1 MSTTTGSLSPLIG
14 RQEHLFPRLKEPQL
28 ARVAAHGRR
37 RTVRAAEV
45 LVEQGDQ
52 GVPFFVIVT
61 GEVEILQ
68 PSGAKETLITTH
80 GAGEFTGEVNM
91 ISGRRSLVRIR
102 ATKPGEVIELTR
114 EQMLALVQG
123 DSELS
128 ELLMRAFILRRVEL
142 IAHGVGDVALIGSAH
157 NAGTLRIKEFLM
169 RNGHP
174 YKYLDLDRDTGV
186 QSLLDHFQVTGEDVP
201 VVICQ
206 GTRVLLNPSN
216 QEIADCLGF
225 NVAIDETH
233 VRDLVIVGAGPSG
246 LAAAVYGASE
256 GLDVLVLETN
266 APGGQAG
273 SSSRIENYL
282 GFPTGISGQDLAGRA
297 YNQAQKFGAQMMIAK
312 SAIGLRCDL
321 KPYAISTGNG
331 AKIQARAIIIATGAE
346 YRRLTLENLSRYE
359 GSGVYYAATFVES
372 QLCDGEEVIVV
383 GGGNSAGQATVFLA
397 QTAKHVHLLV
407 RAEGLADT
415 MSRYLIRRIEETPN
429 ITLHPLT
436 EIIALEGKDR
446 VESVRWRNNQ
456 NGAVERHHIGHIF
469 VMAGAIPNTHW
480 LNGCLSLDAKGF
492 IKTGP
497 ELTPEDLTAARWPLT
512 RPPHLL
518 ETSRPNV
525 FAVGDVRGGSVK
537 RVASAVGEGS
547 IAISFVHQVLAH
559 E

>member
-1 MSTTTGSLSPLIG
+1 MGASTHNLSPLVA
-14 RQEHLFPRLKEPQL
+14 REEQLFPKLTDAQI
-28 ARVAAHGRR
+28 ARIAVHGRR
-37 RTVRAAEV
+37 RSIRAGEV

-52 GVPFFVIVT
+52 GVGFFVVTAGELEIV
-61 GEVEILQ
+61 E
-68 PSGAKETLITTH
+68 PSGATETRITTH
-80 GAGEFTGEVNM
+80 SPGHFSGEVNM

-102 ATKPGEVIELTR
+102 ATQAGEVIELTR
-114 EQMLALVQG
+114 EKMLALVQG

-128 ELLMRAFILRRVEL
+128 ELMMRAFILRRVEL
-142 IAHGVGDVALIGSAH
+142 IAHGAGDVVLIGSGH

-186 QSLLDHFQVTGEDVP
+186 QTLLDRFQVTAEEIP
-201 VVICQ
+201 IVICRC
-206 GTRVLLNPSN
+206 TLVLRNPSN

-233 VRDLVIVGAGPSG
+233 VRDLVIVGAGPAG

-312 SAIGLRCDL
+312 SATSLRCDQ
-321 KPYAISTGNG
+321 KPYAIVTSNG

-346 YRRLTLENLSRYE
+346 YRRLVLENLARFE

-372 QLCDGEEVIVV
+372 QLCGGEEVIVV
-383 GGGNSAGQATVFLA
+383 GGGNSAGQASVFLA

-407 RAEGLADT
+407 RGENLVDT

-429 ITLHPLT
+429 ITLHPYT
-436 EIIALEGKDR
+436 EIIALEGEGR
-446 VESVRWRNNQ
+446 LGLVRWRNNQ
-456 NGAVERHHIGHIF
+456 TGEVATQNIGHVF
-469 VMAGAIPNTHW
+469 VMAGAIPNTRW
-480 LNGCLSLDAKGF
+480 LNGCIALDEKGF
-492 IKTGP
+492 IKTGS
-497 ELTPEDLTAARWPLT
+497 ELAPEDLAAARWPLK

-518 ETSRPNV
+518 ETSRPGV
-525 FAVGDVRGGSVK
+525 FAVGDVRCGSVK
-537 RVASAVGEGS
+537 RVASGVGEGS